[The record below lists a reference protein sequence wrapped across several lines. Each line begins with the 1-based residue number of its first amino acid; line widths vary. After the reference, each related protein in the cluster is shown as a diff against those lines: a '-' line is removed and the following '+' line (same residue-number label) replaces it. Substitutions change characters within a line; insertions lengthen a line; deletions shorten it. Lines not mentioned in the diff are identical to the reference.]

1 MMKRLKAA
9 LVGRIHH
16 VCSGLLHKH
25 RPVQGFS
32 EPITCSVPPLAIR
45 VGLDIWG
52 EGAPRP
58 RCPLLPL
65 KKEIL
70 CMYFVPPNL
79 SRCAF
84 SPAADV
90 YFYVIV
96 VNTQDIHGKQTW
108 C

>member
-1 MMKRLKAA
+1 MMKRLRAA

-52 EGAPRP
+52 EGLPDRGAPCYR
-58 RCPLLPL
+58 
-65 KKEIL
+65 
-70 CMYFVPPNL
+70 
-79 SRCAF
+79 
-84 SPAADV
+84 
-90 YFYVIV
+90 
-96 VNTQDIHGKQTW
+96 
-108 C
+108 